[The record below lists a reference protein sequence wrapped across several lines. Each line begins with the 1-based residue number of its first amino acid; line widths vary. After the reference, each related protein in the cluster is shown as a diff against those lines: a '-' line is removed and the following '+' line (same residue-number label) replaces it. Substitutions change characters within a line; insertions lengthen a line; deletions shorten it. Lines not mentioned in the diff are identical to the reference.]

1 VALSAG
7 MPMETQIRLEFKH
20 QLYQESYIV
29 IDERSPLG
37 ACENDK
43 RGEEKIKSGRERGLQ
58 PFIKQKKRTI
68 TSMWNCV
75 VLWGVKTVSM
85 SEQIERSDFVGTF
98 QSSSKAVIEE

>member
-1 VALSAG
+1 MALSAG
-7 MPMETQIRLEFKH
+7 TQTKTRIRLEFKH

-43 RGEEKIKSGRERGLQ
+43 RGEEKNKSGKEKGLQ

-75 VLWGVKTVSM
+75 VLWDVKTVSV
-85 SEQIERSDFVGTF
+85 SE
-98 QSSSKAVIEE
+98 